1 MTRKNPAIA
10 RRGPLG
16 AGFTLIELMVTVVIA
31 AVLAAVAL
39 PSFIDSVRKG
49 RRSEAFA
56 ALAKVQQAQERWR
69 ANNPSYASLST
80 LGLPATTS
88 NGYYGITVT
97 LVDATKDST
106 YITTASAKSGTS
118 QAKDANCL
126 LLGARTTA
134 GNLSYGGGAT
144 SIDWT
149 DPNRCWPR

>member
-1 MTRKNPAIA
+1 MTR
-10 RRGPLG
+10 RRFCLEPSGRAAG
-16 AGFTLIELMVTVVIA
+16 GFTLIELMITVVIA

-39 PSFIDSVRKG
+39 PSFVDSVRRG

-56 ALAKVQQAQERWR
+56 ALAQVQQAQERWR

-97 LVDATKDST
+97 LVDATKAST
-106 YITTASAKSGTS
+106 YIATATAKSGTS

-126 LLGARTTA
+126 LLGARTQA

-144 SIDWT
+144 TIDWT